1 MSDDFIFTSESVTKG
16 HPDKLC
22 DQISDAVVDHF
33 LRHDPQSSIV
43 AECAISSGILFVSAH
58 YASMAGF
65 AIPEVA
71 RQVIRGVGYTKDV
84 FDADA
89 CTIMTSFMDHTA
101 RDYHPVNL
109 DAMSDADLDAIT
121 AKHQV
126 TVFGYACDHTSVLMP
141 LPIWLAHRLAAR
153 LDDEDVAKELP
164 YLLPDGKAQ
173 VTIEF
178 HDGRPARIHTITLV
192 ASQVSAD
199 AVSPEQ
205 LHSDLLASVV
215 EPVLAKEK
223 FRLDKDTNV
232 YVNPDGP
239 IVGGGPT
246 AHSGLTGRKT
256 GIDTYGEYARQSG
269 TGLSGKDPMRI
280 DRVGAYVGRYAAKNV
295 VAAGLARE
303 CEIQLSYSIGV
314 PAPVSVRARTF
325 GTGKM
330 ADKELGERVAQ
341 VFDFRVGAIVRDLEL
356 RKLPARNPL
365 GFYQR
370 LAAYGQMGRSDLD
383 VPWERTD
390 KAEALK

>member
-1 MSDDFIFTSESVTKG
+1 VSDDFIFTSESVTEG

-71 RQVIRGVGYTKDV
+71 RQVIRGVGYPKDV

-153 LDDEDVAKELP
+153 LDDEGVTKELP

-205 LHSDLLASVV
+205 LHSDLLAGVV
-215 EPVLAKEK
+215 EPVLTKEK
-223 FRLDKDTNV
+223 FRLDKDTKV

-280 DRVGAYVGRYAAKNV
+280 DRVGAYVARYAAKNV